1 MRIFLPLLLPVF
13 ALVLLVFIVAVKMLH
28 ARISE
33 MKRLRIHPQK
43 LATSVGTAQ
52 LECAAIADNFR
63 NLFEM
68 PVLFYLLV
76 VLLMVTGQQ
85 GVVFVALAWL
95 YVALRYVHSFIHCG
109 YNKVRHRF
117 YAFAGSV
124 LVLAVMWVAFAGAL
138 LAS

>member
-13 ALVLLVFIVAVKMLH
+13 ALVLLVFIVAVTMLR
-28 ARISE
+28 ARIAE

-43 LATSVGTAQ
+43 FATSAGTAQ

-76 VLLMVTGQQ
+76 VLLMITGQQ
-85 GVVFVALAWL
+85 GMVFVALAWL

-109 YNKVRHRF
+109 YNKVIHRF
-117 YAFAGSV
+117 YAFAASV
-124 LVLAVMWVAFAGAL
+124 LVLAVMWVAFGVAFL
-138 LAS
+138 L